1 MAACKYVDV
10 LITVN
15 KGTGQVDLTAASNWL
30 KLFQLEHEDS
40 QRRRILI
47 STVPAG
53 RIGQSFERTAETSK
67 CISFRLRRTRRR
79 RDSRG
84 RFAR

>member
-40 QRRRILI
+40 QHRRILI
-47 STVPAG
+47 STVPEG
-53 RIGQSFERTAETSK
+53 RTGTSFDRSAKTAK
-67 CISFRLRRTRRR
+67 FISVRLRRTRRR
-79 RDSRG
+79 RDRWG